1 MRKKGHG
8 ALVLRRL
15 GQRGK
20 FWLIRHGF
28 TLQWVPLRY
37 LEFAVKAAG
46 SGTGVRNQRLTCGLS
61 ANGIVKSRSNPVN
74 KCGSATLDSA
84 MPAAQ
89 DGCGMETSFGNKLA
103 FITLPDCDS
112 RETRLGS
119 LWDKRP
125 AVVVFLRH
133 YG

>member
-1 MRKKGHG
+1 
-8 ALVLRRL
+8 
-15 GQRGK
+15 
-20 FWLIRHGF
+20 
-28 TLQWVPLRY
+28 
-37 LEFAVKAAG
+37 
-46 SGTGVRNQRLTCGLS
+46 
-61 ANGIVKSRSNPVN
+61 
-74 KCGSATLDSA
+74 

-89 DGCGMETSFGNKLA
+89 DGCGMETSFSNKLA
-103 FITLPDCDS
+103 FITLPDCDN